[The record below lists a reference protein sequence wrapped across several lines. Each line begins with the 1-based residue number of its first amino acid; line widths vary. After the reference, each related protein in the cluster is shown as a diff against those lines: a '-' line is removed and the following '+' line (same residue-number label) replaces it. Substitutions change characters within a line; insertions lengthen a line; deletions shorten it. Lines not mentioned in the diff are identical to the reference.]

1 MADLNDIP
9 GIAELREISLG
20 DPGIQ
25 IALVDGL
32 PDLDHEAFQGRRVRV
47 LDPSGLRQYE
57 DAHDYAMRE
66 HATFVGSVLVGDPEG
81 ERPGIAPECSL
92 TFVVA
97 MHEFEDFD
105 TRLAYVRALEAAY
118 ETGAPIVHS
127 AIALPSQS
135 GRVDPL
141 VERAAK
147 RLRDAGVLLVSPTG
161 NDHGTSWTFPAIAD
175 YCLAVGN
182 VDDDGRAVDSTNS
195 GELFSGHGV
204 MANGT
209 RIYGALPGGGYGR
222 QRGTSLAAPHATGV
236 AALLMSILKE
246 RGLEVDPM
254 TVGRAIIASARPCTD
269 VPERCIGG
277 VMDPVAALEM
287 LLDGRTPEP
296 VEPRSLRVTP
306 RVKEGPERPL
316 PPNSPLRFDGP
327 DYPDEGSAMVG
338 GPPRPEPDS
347 RAPEPT
353 GGRPDAA
360 DQSATAIEGVEET
373 ELSAA
378 SLLPRAPKMAFALG
392 QLGFDIPSDV
402 RRDRLVDEIA
412 RVGLQGAPE
421 DPVVLAALLD
431 RAPSVAS
438 EVTWLVMREGSPLYA
453 ITVIGTMQAEVLA
466 AFASGIGEQVSR
478 AIEEMSFPGLVTG
491 TFATLSSGERVPVLL
506 INGPRGLYGW
516 RRIDQ
521 LMRLPL
527 HDAGR
532 AQLNAILAAIDDGE
546 PNDGTHSHV
555 RALNY
560 LVTNPAQLAWS
571 AGVTS
576 SDGFIF
582 DSLSVQRSTLNRP
595 FSDCWDIDL
604 LFRDPER
611 PGRAK
616 VCHRHSVDVGDAL
629 PVSIGQPRTWR
640 VA

>member
-32 PDLDHEAFQGRRVRV
+32 PDLDHEVFRGRRIRV
-47 LDPSGLRQYE
+47 LDPSGLQQHE
-57 DAHDYAMRE
+57 DVHDYAIRE
-66 HATFVGSVLVGDPEG
+66 HATFVGSVLVGDPESD
-81 ERPGIAPECSL
+81 RPGIAPECSL
-92 TFVVA
+92 TFIVA
-97 MHEFEDFD
+97 AHEFEDFD

-147 RLRDAGVLLVSPTG
+147 RLRDAGVLLISPVG
-161 NDHGTSWTFPAIAD
+161 NDHGTTWTFPAIAD

-277 VMDPVAALEM
+277 VMDPVGALEM
-287 LLDGRTPEP
+287 LLEGRTPDP

-306 RVKEGPERPL
+306 RVKDGPERPL
-316 PPNSPLRFDGP
+316 PPNSPVRFEAP
-327 DYPDEGSAMVG
+327 EVPDEGSALYG
-338 GPPRPEPDS
+338 GEPRPEPES
-347 RAPEPT
+347 KAPAAPT
-353 GGRPDAA
+353 RVEDGA
-360 DQSATAIEGVEET
+360 DQSSSD
-373 ELSAA
+373 LSAA
-378 SLLPRAPKMAFALG
+378 SLLPRTPKMAFALG

-402 RRDRLVDEIA
+402 RRDQLVGEIS
-412 RVGLQGAPE
+412 RVGLSGAPE

-431 RAPSVAS
+431 RAPYLAS

-453 ITVIGTMQAEVLA
+453 ISIMGSMQAEVLR
-466 AFASGIGEQVSR
+466 AFSSGVGEQVSG
-478 AIEEMSFPGLVTG
+478 AIEEMSFPGVVTG
-491 TFATLSSGERVPVLL
+491 ALVPLSTGESVPVLL

-532 AQLNAILAAIDDGE
+532 VQLNAILSAIDDHE

-582 DSLSVQRSTLNRP
+582 DSLTVQRSTLNRP

-616 VCHRHSVDVGDAL
+616 LCHRHSVDVGDAL